1 MNNDQITIL
10 IVDDH
15 PHILSFL
22 SETIGLKGYRV
33 KQADSGKLAL
43 KSVMESKTD
52 LILMDVQ
59 MPEMDGYQV
68 CKQLK
73 ANSNTQNIPVIFL
86 SSLSDVT
93 ERVKGFKA
101 GGVDYIIKPVQSEE
115 LLVRIEAQLTV
126 QRLHF
131 ELEEKNKQLEKEIEI
146 KRKNEDNLSAIIT
159 NMLEGLMIINKEGKI
174 VFVNKSTEL
183 LWEKSAPELI
193 GEEIGLP
200 LVNGNE
206 TEIYIRQKSGKILF
220 IETHI
225 GEIIWENET
234 AYLLTVKNVT
244 ERRKEQ
250 EHLKLLERAIFT
262 APQGIV
268 ISDLS
273 VDEHPVIYAN
283 SGFEKT
289 TGYSISEVI
298 GRNCRF
304 LQGTDTNQP
313 EIKKLRLAIA
323 SGEKCS
329 VVLQNTRKDGTKFWN
344 EVTISPV
351 HDDFGT
357 LTHYVGVQVDV
368 TDRIVAEQATQE
380 SEARFRSMA
389 DGIAVMVRVADTNGN
404 STFFNQTWL
413 EFTGYNLS
421 DAITD
426 EWLKWVHPDYRE
438 HCRLMY
444 THSHKTFAA
453 FQMEYRLR
461 RFDGKYRWV
470 VDTAKPRFTPNGT
483 FAGYISAAID
493 ITERKEAEIELS
505 TAKCSLEKQIQRA
518 LVLREITHQIRSCLE
533 PEQVYQTAANQI
545 ARVLNADRCL
555 IHTYLE
561 FPVPRIPIVAQ
572 YQSYD
577 LEELPS
583 NLEIPILGNFHGELM
598 LSQDLAIA
606 TDDIYTEPLLQEVWP
621 LCEQLQIKSMMA
633 IRTSYQEKTNGAIGI
648 HQCSN
653 IRHWTAEEIELLE
666 AVAAQVG
673 IAIAQVNLLA
683 QEKQQLQKLAE
694 QNQLLEEEIQ
704 IRRQVEDSLKKS
716 EERWQ
721 LVLKGNNEGIY
732 DWNIT
737 TNEAFLSPRL
747 KAIWGYEDHEISSHY
762 NEWYNRI
769 HPGDREMVIT
779 RLQSYL
785 RQNTP
790 NFVVEHRIL
799 CKDGNYKWV
808 LARGQALWEEKGMP
822 IRMVG
827 SFQDINDRKQIEE
840 ALRESEIRYRELV
853 ESQNSVLVCRWQPNC
868 ALTFV
873 NQYYCQF
880 FGKSSNELL
889 GSNFLQVIPD
899 KIERERV
906 QENIQSIQKKLSPT
920 ISEYQVISASG
931 ERRWV
936 SWTNQPI
943 MGLDRHLIEIQSFGI
958 DITEKREREEAL
970 RLIVKGTASYTGDD
984 FFDACVRSLAQVL
997 QLDYACI
1004 SELKEAE
1011 EKFYVRAFW
1020 GSDRAIKDVSYSI
1033 VGTPCETVLEGE
1045 ICYYSGSL
1053 QQLFPQDVWLVELN
1067 VESYWGIPLCNSQ
1080 GKILGLL
1087 IVMDAAPMDIN
1098 SSDELIL
1105 KIFAARVGAELE
1117 RLQGEIELK
1126 NAKETAEAANHAKS
1140 NFLASMT
1147 HELRTPLNAILGFS
1161 QLLVRDDSLNQD
1173 QIEQLKIIN
1182 RSGDHLLN
1190 LINDILS
1197 MSKIEAGRVTLTE
1210 SSFDLHEL
1218 LQSIKDMMMLK
1229 ASKKGLHIVFEL
1241 ADDLPNFIKTDE
1253 GKLRQVL
1260 INILGNAVKFT
1271 SEGKVTLSVFN
1282 HHQLGQIKFTITD
1295 TGPGIEA
1302 SEINS
1307 LFEPFIQTKTG
1318 QKSIEGTGL
1327 GLPISREF
1335 VNLMGGD
1342 ISVSSQ
1348 VGKGTTFTF
1357 DIVAEVIEIAK
1368 TTKLSDRRKII
1379 GLEPHQ
1385 PAYRILIVEDVP
1397 ENSQL
1402 LIQLL
1407 QPLGFQIKNAE
1418 NGKQAISIWQTWQP
1432 NLILMDIIM
1441 PVMNGYE
1448 ATKIIK
1454 QTSFGQATTIIALTA
1469 NAFDENR
1476 DAILAVGCDDF
1487 IAKPFSEDV
1496 LLEKLASYLGVRY
1509 LYQEITSNSTAIKPQ
1524 IKLTK
1529 EALNIMPSEWLEQ
1542 LHFAA
1547 LSVNDLMVS
1556 ELIQQIPETEIDLIN
1571 CLTNLVENF
1580 RLDIILELIEGEE

>member
-1 MNNDQITIL
+1 MNNGQITIL
-10 IVDDH
+10 IVDNH

-22 SETIGLKGYRV
+22 SEIIGLKGY
-33 KQADSGKLAL
+33 KIEQANSGKLAL
-43 KSVMESKTD
+43 KYVMENKTD
-52 LILMDVQ
+52 LILMDVK

-73 ANSNTQNIPVIFL
+73 ANPNTQNIPVIFL
-86 SSLSDVT
+86 SDLSDTT
-93 ERVKGFKA
+93 ERIKGFEA
-101 GGVDYIIKPVQSEE
+101 GGIDYITKPVQREE
-115 LLVRIEAQLTV
+115 VLARIEAQLTIKK
-126 QRLHF
+126 LYIK
-131 ELEEKNKQLEKEIEI
+131 LEEKNKQLEKEIEI
-146 KRKNEDNLSAIIT
+146 KRKTEYNLSAIIT
-159 NMLEGLMIINKEGKI
+159 NISEGLMIINREGKI
-174 VFVNKSTEL
+174 VFVNPATEL

-200 LVNGNE
+200 LVHGNE
-206 TEIYIRQKSGKILF
+206 TEIYIRQKSGKVLF

-225 GEIIWENET
+225 KEIIWEDNK
-234 AYLLTVKNVT
+234 AYLLTLKDVT
-244 ERRKEQ
+244 ENRREQ
-250 EHLKLLERAIFT
+250 ERLKLLERAIFT

-273 VDEHPVIYAN
+273 VDEYPVIYAN

-304 LQGTDTNQP
+304 LQGTDINQP
-313 EIKKLRLAIA
+313 EIQEMRRAIA
-323 SGEKCS
+323 AGEKCS
-329 VVLQNTRKDGTKFWN
+329 VVLQNTRKDGSKFWN

-368 TDRIVAEQATQE
+368 TKRVVAQQALQE
-380 SEARFRSMA
+380 SEVRFRSMA
-389 DGIAVMVRVADTNGN
+389 DSIAVMIRVADTNGN

-421 DAITD
+421 DAITN
-426 EWLKWVHPDYRE
+426 EWLKLVHPDYRE

-444 THSHKTFAA
+444 TYSHKTFAA
-453 FQMEYRLR
+453 FQMEYRFR

-505 TAKCSLEKQIQRA
+505 TAKCSLERQIQRA

-545 ARVLNADRCL
+545 ARVLHTDRCL
-555 IHTYLE
+555 IHTYSE

-572 YQSYD
+572 YQSYG
-577 LEELPS
+577 LELPS
-583 NLEIPILGNFHGELM
+583 NLEIPILGNSHAELM

-606 TDDIYTEPLLQEVWP
+606 TDNVYVEPLLQEVSP
-621 LCEQLQIKSMMA
+621 LCKQLKLRSMMA
-633 IRTSYQEKTNGAIGI
+633 IRTSYQGKTNGAIDV
-648 HQCSN
+648 HQCN
-653 IRHWTAEEIELLE
+653 YVRHWKAEEIELLE

-683 QEKQQLQKLAE
+683 QEKQQRQELSE
-694 QNQLLEEEIQ
+694 QNELLEQEIQ

-737 TNEAFLSPRL
+737 TNEAFMSPRL
-747 KAIWGYEDHEISSHY
+747 KAIWGYEDHEIQPHSH
-762 NEWYNRI
+762 EWYSRI
-769 HPGDREMVIT
+769 HPDDLEMVME
-779 RLQSYL
+779 LMQSHL
-785 RQNTP
+785 KQETL

-808 LARGQALWEEKGMP
+808 LARGQALWEQKGMP

-827 SFQDINDRKQIEE
+827 SLQDINDRKQIEE
-840 ALRESEIRYRELV
+840 ALRESELRYRELV
-853 ESQNSVLVCRWQPNC
+853 ESQDSVLVCRWQPNG

-880 FGKSSNELL
+880 FGKSSTELL
-889 GSNFLQVIPD
+889 GSNFLQLMSDGIAQ
-899 KIERERV
+899 EQV

-920 ISEYQVISASG
+920 TSEYQVISASG

-943 MGLDRHLIEIQSFGI
+943 MNLDRHLIEIQSFGI

-970 RLIVKGTASYTGDD
+970 RLIVEGTASYIGDD

-1004 SELKEAE
+1004 NEFKEAE
-1011 EKFYVRAFW
+1011 QKLYVRAFW
-1020 GSDRAIKDVSYSI
+1020 SGNEVIKDISYFIAGS
-1033 VGTPCETVLEGE
+1033 PCEKVLEGK
-1045 ICYYSGSL
+1045 ICYYPHSL
-1053 QQLFPQDVWLVELN
+1053 KQLFPQDGWLIKLN
-1067 VESYWGIPLCNSQ
+1067 VESYWGIPLYNSQ

-1087 IVMDAAPMDIN
+1087 TVMDAAPIDIN
-1098 SSDELIL
+1098 SSDQLIL

-1161 QLLVRDDSLNQD
+1161 QLLVRDNSLNEE

-1210 SSFDLHEL
+1210 SCFDLDEL
-1218 LQSIKDMMMLK
+1218 LQSLKDMMMLK
-1229 ASKKGLHIVFEL
+1229 ASKKGLQLIFEV
-1241 ADDLPNFIKTDE
+1241 ADNLPIIIKTDE

-1271 SEGKVTLSVFN
+1271 SEGTVILSVFN
-1282 HHQLGQIKFTITD
+1282 HHQFGKLEFTITD

-1302 SEINS
+1302 SEIHS
-1307 LFEPFIQTKTG
+1307 LFEPFVQTKTG

-1357 DIVAEVIEIAK
+1357 DIVVEVIETAK
-1368 TTKLSDRRKII
+1368 TTVLSNQPKII
-1379 GLEPHQ
+1379 GLEPDQ
-1385 PAYRILIVEDVP
+1385 PTYRILVVEDVP

-1432 NLILMDIIM
+1432 HLILMDIIM

-1448 ATKIIK
+1448 ATKFIK

-1469 NAFDENR
+1469 NAFDEDR
-1476 DAILAVGCDDF
+1476 DAILAAGCDDF

-1496 LLEKLASYLGVRY
+1496 LLEKLANYLGVRY
-1509 LYQEITSNSTAIKPQ
+1509 LYQEITSNSTAIEPQ

-1529 EALNIMPSEWLEQ
+1529 ESLSIMPPEWLEQ

-1547 LSVNDLMVS
+1547 LSVNDQMVS

-1571 CLTNLVENF
+1571 YLINLVENF
-1580 RLDIILELIEGEE
+1580 RLDIILELIESEE

>member
-1 MNNDQITIL
+1 MNNDKNTIL
-10 IVDDH
+10 IVDNC

-22 SETIGLKGYRV
+22 SEIFRCKGYRI
-33 KQADSGKLAL
+33 KQVNSGKSAL
-43 KSVMESKTD
+43 KYVINNKTD
-52 LILMDVQ
+52 LILMDVKK
-59 MPEMDGYQV
+59 PEIDGYQV
-68 CKQLK
+68 CRQLK
-73 ANSNTQNIPVIFL
+73 GNPNTHNIPVIFM
-86 SSLSDVT
+86 SDISDTT
-93 ERVKGFKA
+93 EIIKGFEA
-101 GGVDYIIKPVQSEE
+101 GGIDYISKPIQGEE
-115 LLVRIEAQLTV
+115 ILARIEAQLKIKK
-126 QRLHF
+126 LHLK
-131 ELEEKNKQLEKEIEI
+131 LEEKNKQLEKEIEL
-146 KRKNEDNLSAIIT
+146 KQKNEDNLSAIIT
-159 NMLEGLMIINKEGKI
+159 NMSAGLMIINTEGKI
-174 VFVNKSTEL
+174 VFVNQATEL
-183 LWEKSAPELI
+183 LWEKPATELI
-193 GEEIGLP
+193 DEEIGLP

-220 IETHI
+220 IETQI
-225 GEIIWENET
+225 KEIIWEDDK
-234 AYLLTVKNVT
+234 AYLLILREVT
-244 ERRKEQ
+244 ESRREQ

-268 ISDLS
+268 ISDLT

-304 LQGTDTNQP
+304 LQGTDKNQP
-313 EIKKLRLAIA
+313 EIQELREAIA
-323 SGEKCS
+323 TGKKSS
-329 VVLQNTRKDGTKFWN
+329 VVLQNTHKDGSKFWN

-357 LTHYVGVQVDV
+357 LTHYVAVQVNV
-368 TDRIVAEQATQE
+368 TDRVVAQQALQE

-389 DGIAVMVRVADTNGN
+389 DGIAVMIRVADTNGN

-413 EFTGYNLS
+413 EFTRDNLS
-421 DAITD
+421 DTVTN

-483 FAGYISAAID
+483 FAGYISAVID

-505 TAKCSLEKQIQRA
+505 TAKYSLEKQMQRA
-518 LVLREITHQIRSCLE
+518 LVFREITHQIRSCLE

-545 ARVLNADRCL
+545 ARVLHTDRCL
-555 IHTYLE
+555 IHTYSE
-561 FPVPRIPIVAQ
+561 FPIPRIPIVAQ
-572 YQSYD
+572 YQSYG
-577 LEELPS
+577 LELPS
-583 NLEIPILGNFHGELM
+583 NLEIPILGNSYTKLM

-606 TDDIYTEPLLQEVWP
+606 TDDIYAESLLQEVLP
-621 LCEQLQIKSMMA
+621 LCKELKLRSMMA
-633 IRTSYQEKTNGAIGI
+633 IRTSYQGKTNGAIGV
-648 HQCSN
+648 HQCSY
-653 IRHWTAEEIELLE
+653 IRHWKAEEIELLE

-673 IAIAQVNLLA
+673 VAIAQVNLLA
-683 QEKQQLQKLAE
+683 QEKQQRQELSA
-694 QNQLLEEEIQ
+694 QNELLEQEIQ
-704 IRRQVEDSLKKS
+704 IRRQVEESLKKS

-737 TNEAFLSPRL
+737 TNEAFLSSRL
-747 KAIWGYEDHEISSHY
+747 KAIWGYKDHEIKPYY
-762 NEWYNRI
+762 NEWYSRI
-769 HPGDREMVIT
+769 HPGDREMMMELM
-779 RLQSYL
+779 RSYL
-785 RQNTP
+785 KQETP
-790 NFVVEHRIL
+790 NFIVEHRIL
-799 CKDGNYKWV
+799 CKDGSYKWV
-808 LARGQALWEEKGMP
+808 LARGQALWDSDGTAV
-822 IRMVG
+822 RMVG
-827 SFQDINDRKQIEE
+827 SLQDINDRKQIEE

-853 ESQNSVLVCRWQPNC
+853 ESQDSVLVCRWKPNG
-868 ALTFV
+868 AFTFV
-873 NQYYCQF
+873 NRYYCQF
-880 FGKSSNELL
+880 FGKSSTELL
-889 GSNFLQVIPD
+889 GSNFLELMPDRIAQGQVQD
-899 KIERERV
+899 
-906 QENIQSIQKKLSPT
+906 NIQSIQKKLSPT
-920 ISEYQVISASG
+920 TSEYQVISASG

-943 MGLDRHLIEIQSFGI
+943 IDRDRRLIEIQSFGI
-958 DITEKREREEAL
+958 DITEKKEREEAL
-970 RLIVKGTASYTGDD
+970 RFIVEGTASYTGDD
-984 FFDACVRSLAQVL
+984 FFNACVHSLAQVL

-1004 SELKEAE
+1004 AEFKEAE
-1011 EKFYVRAFW
+1011 KKLYIKAFW
-1020 GSDRAIKDVSYSI
+1020 GSDEAIENISYPI
-1033 VGTPCETVLEGE
+1033 AYTPCEKVLEDK
-1045 ICYYSGSL
+1045 ICYYPDSL
-1053 QQLFPQDVWLVELN
+1053 QQIFPQDTWLVELN
-1067 VESYWGIPLCNSQ
+1067 IESYWGITLCNSQ
-1080 GKILGLL
+1080 GQILGLL
-1087 IVMDAAPMDIN
+1087 TVMDVAPMDIN

-1117 RLQGEIELK
+1117 RLQGEVELK

-1161 QLLVRDDSLNQD
+1161 QLLVRDNSLNEE

-1197 MSKIEAGRVTLTE
+1197 MSKIEAGRITLTE
-1210 SSFDLHEL
+1210 SCFDLHEL

-1229 ASKKGLHIVFEL
+1229 ASKKGLQIIFEVG
-1241 ADDLPNFIKTDE
+1241 DNLPKIIKTDE

-1282 HHQLGQIKFTITD
+1282 HHQIGQIKFTITD
-1295 TGPGIEA
+1295 TGPGIET
-1302 SEINS
+1302 SEINN
-1307 LFEPFIQTKTG
+1307 LFEPFVQTKTG
-1318 QKSIEGTGL
+1318 RKSIEGTGL

-1335 VNLMGGD
+1335 VHLMGGD
-1342 ISVSSQ
+1342 ISVISQ

-1368 TTKLSDRRKII
+1368 TTILSDRRQII

-1385 PAYRILIVEDVP
+1385 PVYRILVVEDVP

-1407 QPLGFQIKNAE
+1407 QPLGFKIKNAE

-1432 NLILMDIIM
+1432 HLILMDIIM

-1469 NAFDENR
+1469 NAFDEDR
-1476 DAILAVGCDDF
+1476 DAILAAGCDDF

-1509 LYQEITSNSTAIKPQ
+1509 LYQEITSSSTTREPQ

-1529 EALNIMPSEWLEQ
+1529 ESLNIMPPEWLEQ

-1547 LSVNDLMVS
+1547 LSVNDQIVTQ
-1556 ELIQQIPETEIDLIN
+1556 LIQQIPETEIDLIN
-1571 CLTNLVENF
+1571 CLTDLVENF
-1580 RLDIILELIEGEE
+1580 RLDVILELIESEE

>member
-10 IVDDH
+10 IVDDY

-22 SETIGLKGYRV
+22 SEMVGLKGYKI
-33 KQADSGKLAL
+33 KQANSGKLAL
-43 KSVMESKTD
+43 KSVIESRID
-52 LILMDVQ
+52 LILMDVK
-59 MPEMDGYQV
+59 MPEIDGCEV

-73 ANSNTQNIPVIFL
+73 ANPKTQNIPVIFL
-86 SSLSDVT
+86 SALSDVA
-93 ERVKGFKA
+93 ERIKGFQA
-101 GGVDYIIKPVQSEE
+101 GGIDYISKPVQREE
-115 LLVRIEAQLTV
+115 VLTRIENQLTIKK
-126 QRLHF
+126 LNLK
-131 ELEEKNKQLEKEIEI
+131 LEEKNKQLKKEIEI
-146 KRKNEDNLSAIIT
+146 KKNTEDNLSAIIT
-159 NMLEGLMIINKEGKI
+159 NMSEGLMIINREGKI
-174 VFVNKSTEL
+174 VFVNPATEL

-206 TEIYIRQKSGKILF
+206 TEIYIRQKSGKVLF

-225 GEIIWENET
+225 GEIIWEEKT
-234 AYLLTVKNVT
+234 AYLLTLKDVT
-244 ERRKEQ
+244 ERRREQ
-250 EHLKLLERAIFT
+250 ERLKLLERAIFT

-268 ISDLS
+268 ISDIS
-273 VDEHPVIYAN
+273 TDERPVIYAN

-298 GRNCRF
+298 GTNCRF

-313 EIKKLRLAIA
+313 EIKELRQAIA
-323 SGEKCS
+323 SGKKCS
-329 VVLQNTRKDGTKFWN
+329 VVLQNTRKDGNKFWN

-351 HDDFGT
+351 HNDFGS

-368 TDRIVAEQATQE
+368 TERIVAQQALQE

-389 DGIAVMVRVADTNGN
+389 DGTAVMIRVADTNGN
-404 STFFNQTWL
+404 CTFFNQTWL

-421 DAITD
+421 DAVVN
-426 EWLKWVHPDYRE
+426 EWLEWVHPDDRE
-438 HCRLMY
+438 RCRLIY
-444 THSHKTFAA
+444 TKNYKILAD
-453 FQMEYRLR
+453 FQMEYRLC

-470 VDTAKPRFTPNGT
+470 LDTAKPRFTPNGT

-493 ITERKEAEIELS
+493 ITERKQAEIELS
-505 TAKCSLEKQIQRA
+505 TAKYSLERQMQKA

-545 ARVLNADRCL
+545 ARVLNTDRCL

-572 YQSYD
+572 YQISD
-577 LEELPS
+577 VESSS
-583 NLEIPILGNFHGELM
+583 NLEIPILGNSHAELM

-606 TDDIYTEPLLQEVWP
+606 TDDIYAEPMLQEVLP
-621 LCEQLQIKSMMA
+621 LCKQLKLRSMMA
-633 IRTSYQEKTNGAIGI
+633 IRTSYQGKTNGAIGV
-648 HQCSN
+648 HQCSYV
-653 IRHWTAEEIELLE
+653 RHWKAEEIELLE

-673 IAIAQVNLLA
+673 IAIAQGNLLA
-683 QEKQQLQKLAE
+683 QQKQQLQKLAQ
-694 QNQLLEEEIQ
+694 QNQLLEQEIQ
-704 IRRQVEDSLKKS
+704 IRRQIEESLKKS

-747 KAIWGYEDHEISSHY
+747 KAIWGYEEDEIKPHY
-762 NEWYNRI
+762 DEWYSRI
-769 HPGDREMVIT
+769 YSNDREMVMT

-785 RQNTP
+785 KHKIP
-790 NFVVEHRIL
+790 KFVVEHRIL

-808 LARGQALWEEKGMP
+808 LARGQALWGKDGIP
-822 IRMVG
+822 VRMVG
-827 SFQDINDRKQIEE
+827 SFQDINDRKEIEE

-853 ESQNSVLVCRWQPNC
+853 ESQDSVLVCRWKPDGVF
-868 ALTFV
+868 TFV

-880 FGKSSNELL
+880 FGKSSTELL
-889 GSNFLQVIPD
+889 DSNFLQLIPGGVAQ
-899 KIERERV
+899 KQV
-906 QENIQSIQKKLSPT
+906 QENIQSIEKKLSPT
-920 ISEYQVISASG
+920 NLENQVISASG
-931 ERRWV
+931 ERRWM

-943 MGLDRHLIEIQSFGI
+943 LDRDRHLIEIQSFGI

-970 RLIVKGTASYTGDD
+970 RLIVEGTASDTGSE

-997 QLDYACI
+997 QVRYACI
-1004 SELKEAE
+1004 DEFQSAE
-1011 EKFYVRAFW
+1011 KTLNIKAFW
-1020 GSDRAIKDVSYSI
+1020 QGDEIRKNISYFI
-1033 VGTPCETVLEGE
+1033 TDTPCQKVLEGK
-1045 ICYYSGSL
+1045 ICYYPNSL
-1053 QQLFPQDVWLVELN
+1053 QQLFPLDTWLVELN
-1067 VESYWGIPLCNSQ
+1067 VESYWGIPLYNAQ

-1087 IVMDAAPMDIN
+1087 IVMDVAPMNIN
-1098 SSDELIL
+1098 PSDELIL
-1105 KIFAARVGAELE
+1105 KIFAARAGAELE

-1161 QLLVRDDSLNQD
+1161 QLLVRDESLNQE

-1197 MSKIEAGRVTLTE
+1197 MSKIEAGRITLTE
-1210 SSFDLHEL
+1210 SRFDLHEL
-1218 LQSIKDMMMLK
+1218 LQSIKDMMTLK
-1229 ASKKGLHIVFEL
+1229 ANKKGLQLIFEL
-1241 ADDLPNFIKTDE
+1241 ADDLPEIIKTDE
-1253 GKLRQVL
+1253 GKLRQIL

-1271 SEGKVTLSVFN
+1271 SKGKVTLSVFN
-1282 HHQLGQIKFTITD
+1282 YHQLGKIKFTITD

-1307 LFEPFIQTKTG
+1307 LFEPFVQTKTG
-1318 QKSIEGTGL
+1318 RKSIEGTGL
-1327 GLPISREF
+1327 GLPISRKF
-1335 VNLMGGD
+1335 INLMGGE

-1348 VGKGTTFTF
+1348 IGKGTTFTF
-1357 DIVAEVIEIAK
+1357 DIVAEVIKTIK
-1368 TTKLSDRRKII
+1368 TTILSNQRKIV

-1385 PAYRILIVEDVP
+1385 PAYRILVVEDVP

-1402 LIQLL
+1402 LIHLL
-1407 QPLGFQIKNAE
+1407 QPLGFKIKNAE
-1418 NGKQAISIWQTWQP
+1418 NGKQAISIWETWQP
-1432 NLILMDIIM
+1432 HLILMDIIM

-1454 QTSFGQATTIIALTA
+1454 QTSLGQATTIIALTA
-1469 NAFDENR
+1469 NAFDEDR
-1476 DAILAVGCDDF
+1476 DAILAAGCDDF
-1487 IAKPFSEDV
+1487 ITKPFSVVV

-1509 LYQEITSNSTAIKPQ
+1509 LYQEMTSNSTAIKPQ

-1529 EALNIMPSEWLEQ
+1529 ETLSIMPPEWLEQ

-1547 LSVNDLMVS
+1547 LSVNDQMVS
-1556 ELIQQIPETEIDLIN
+1556 ELIRQIPETEIDLIN

-1580 RLDIILELIEGEE
+1580 RLDTILELIESEE